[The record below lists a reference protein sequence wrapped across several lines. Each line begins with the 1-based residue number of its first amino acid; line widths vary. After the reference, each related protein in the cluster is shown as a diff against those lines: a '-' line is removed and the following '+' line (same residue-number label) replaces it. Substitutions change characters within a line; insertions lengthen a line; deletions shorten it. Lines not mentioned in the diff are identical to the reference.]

1 MKHITMAVAGMS
13 CDGCI
18 RAVRNALEAVPGVQV
33 DSVKVGSASASY
45 DELRATPAALAQA
58 IRKAGYQPMAAGVP
72 VAPLVKDAVRCGC
85 GHAHGRAEA
94 RR

>member
-85 GHAHGRAEA
+85 GHAHGRG
-94 RR
+94 

>member
-1 MKHITMAVAGMS
+1 MQHITMAVSGMS
-13 CDGCI
+13 CDGCV
-18 RAVRNALEAVPGVQV
+18 RAVRNALDAVPGVQV
-33 DSVKVGSASASY
+33 DSVTVGSASATY
-45 DELRATPAALAQA
+45 DELRTTPASLVQA

-72 VAPLVKDAVRCGC
+72 VAPLVKDAVQCGC